1 MNPVGPKADDKC
13 PYERQKRRD
22 ADGREGH
29 VMVEAETRVSGH
41 KPKNAGSRSWKRQR
55 SRLSQRLQRQP
66 CRHLDVRRLASRIVR
81 E

>member
-29 VMVEAETRVSGH
+29 VMVEAETGVSGH

-55 SRLSQRLQRQP
+55 SRLSQRLQR
-66 CRHLDVRRLASRIVR
+66 
-81 E
+81 